1 MPGNPLPDAEQLLAS
16 LTDRMRPAV
25 GPNTG
30 LVGIHTGGVWLAER
44 LHQALGL
51 KLPLGTLDVSFY
63 RDDFN
68 KKGLRRNVKSSDIP
82 FDIDGCDVIIVDDVL
97 YTGRT
102 IRAAVNE
109 LFDYGRPARVRLA
122 TLVDRGGRE
131 LPVSADFS
139 GADVNVAPGE
149 SIELTR
155 DSQGRLA
162 LKLTRD

>member
-1 MPGNPLPDAEQLLAS
+1 MPGNPLPDAERLLAS

-102 IRAAVNE
+102 IRAAINE
-109 LFDYGRPARVRLA
+109 LFDYGRPARIRLA

-139 GADVNVAPGE
+139 GADINVAPGE

-155 DSQGRLA
+155 DAQGRLA
-162 LKLTRD
+162 LQLTRD

>member
-1 MPGNPLPDAEQLLAS
+1 MPGNPLPDAELLLAS

-44 LHQALGL
+44 LHQTLGL

-82 FDIDGCDVIIVDDVL
+82 FEIDGCDVIIVDDVL

-102 IRAAVNE
+102 IRAAINE
-109 LFDYGRPARVRLA
+109 LFDYGRPARIRLA

-131 LPVSADFS
+131 LPISADFS
-139 GADVNVAPGE
+139 GADVTVAPDE

-155 DSQGRLA
+155 DVQGRLA
-162 LKLTRD
+162 LQLTRG